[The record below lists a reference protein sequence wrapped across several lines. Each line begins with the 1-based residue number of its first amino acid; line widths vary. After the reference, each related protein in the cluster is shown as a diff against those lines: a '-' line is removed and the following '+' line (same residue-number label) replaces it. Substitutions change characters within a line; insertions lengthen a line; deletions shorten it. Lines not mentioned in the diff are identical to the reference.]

1 MNARFGIHMGPRQV
15 ELVERVRRE
24 GLVDVTG
31 NRRNEVSAMTLADK
45 GFLVRRH
52 FRGRQIYGPGPRLK
66 MIS

>member
-24 GLVDVTG
+24 GMIEVTG
-31 NRRNEVSAMTLADK
+31 NRTNEASAMKLADR
-45 GFLVRRH
+45 GILVRRH
-52 FRGRQIYGPGPRLK
+52 FRGRCVYGPGPRLK